1 MVKHS
6 VEEAE
11 RMKGMPS
18 PHYDVEEGSL
28 SDDPGDLNHLRRV
41 AEQFDRAL
49 GSTINQI
56 NSELDY
62 LRGLSRRMMELTEK
76 VYQEDRKRTP

>member
-28 SDDPGDLNHLRRV
+28 SDDPSDLNHLRRV
-41 AEQFDRAL
+41 AEQFDKAL
-49 GSTINQI
+49 GSTIDQI
-56 NSELDY
+56 NNEFDY

-76 VYQEDRKRTP
+76 AYQEDRKRTP

>member
-28 SDDPGDLNHLRRV
+28 SDDPSDLNHLRALTV
-41 AEQFDRAL
+41 QFQSAL
-49 GSTINQI
+49 EETGKRLNAD
-56 NSELDY
+56 LGY
-62 LRGLSRRMMELTEK
+62 LRGLAARMVELAGSAYEVKKCQEK
-76 VYQEDRKRTP
+76 